1 MNTITQA
8 TAELVGMSESAVVRI
23 VGDELQRMVRE
34 IDNEEMEYGTHW
46 KWVHGRT
53 FYLPA
58 GLDVLVDQ
66 LNERGQRPA
75 ALALKT
81 ERNRLAATQDKARQ
95 FWWQKEEAS

>member
-23 VGDELQRMVRE
+23 VGEDLQRLVRE

-46 KWVHGRT
+46 KWVQGRT

-75 ALALKT
+75 ALALKIERDRLT
-81 ERNRLAATQDKARQ
+81 EAQNKAR

>member
-23 VGDELQRMVRE
+23 LGEDLQRLVRE

-81 ERNRLAATQDKARQ
+81 ERDRLTEMQNKAR